1 MKADPGKPDDKILQT
16 MRGLQAT
23 ICQLL
28 LNTWERYNVRHIL
41 VENGTLPENL
51 VYTLALR
58 DAIQIYGD
66 RHQLGK
72 YVIWRD
78 HDLMWY
84 YVKDRY
90 GPPPYL
96 NIPRPFYSDHIY
108 FVVTNSWVYEQ
119 AIKWAPNA
127 GIRVL
132 PFFHTFDR
140 TAPSDLQER
149 FRSVWAIPTSAYLIS
164 RCSRIIPE
172 KRIDRDIQLLAGLH
186 QRLVAKGS
194 QRLPYLFVTGLQEEE
209 PDVARE
215 LIALAKSLGVIDFI
229 RFGNGLRSFE
239 PHLFPNPP
247 KNKAPEFSV
256 RDLVQYADL
265 NSFLTSFR
273 FEGYGLPPGEAI
285 ACNTLYCSSTYEL
298 YDSIYGSKGFR
309 APLMTISD
317 TDDGLPQP
325 TFVEEIAELL
335 LNEPARKA
343 ITEYN
348 FELGQKLIS
357 MDRFKSHLFA
367 LFPDTFNTITT
378 KGVDAYVG

>member
-1 MKADPGKPDDKILQT
+1 MIENFSHSSLYCISFDGVVMSGIVEECLKMAYLFHQSGFLIHLDLGLDIKARKPGFGRDYTEQDRSMLPEWVQLCRLPDLHSLPNYNRDFILSLIDRVVKADPGKPDDKILQT

-28 LNTWERYNVRHIL
+28 LNTWERCNVRHIL

-58 DAIQIYGD
+58 DAIEIYGD

-90 GPPPYL
+90 GSPPYL

-164 RCSRIIPE
+164 RCSRIVPE

-194 QRLPYLFVTGLQEEE
+194 QCLPYLFVTGLQEEE

-215 LIALAKSLGVIDFI
+215 
-229 RFGNGLRSFE
+229 
-239 PHLFPNPP
+239 
-247 KNKAPEFSV
+247 
-256 RDLVQYADL
+256 
-265 NSFLTSFR
+265 
-273 FEGYGLPPGEAI
+273 
-285 ACNTLYCSSTYEL
+285 
-298 YDSIYGSKGFR
+298 
-309 APLMTISD
+309 
-317 TDDGLPQP
+317 
-325 TFVEEIAELL
+325 
-335 LNEPARKA
+335 
-343 ITEYN
+343 
-348 FELGQKLIS
+348 
-357 MDRFKSHLFA
+357 
-367 LFPDTFNTITT
+367 
-378 KGVDAYVG
+378 